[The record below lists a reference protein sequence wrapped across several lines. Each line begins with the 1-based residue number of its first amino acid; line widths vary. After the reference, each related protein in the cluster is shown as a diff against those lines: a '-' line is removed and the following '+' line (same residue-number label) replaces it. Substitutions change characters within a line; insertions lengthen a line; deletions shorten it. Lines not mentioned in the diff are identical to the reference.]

1 MQDIIKTPADLGIA
15 IGSAIRAAIGPRK
28 QPPAPQFAD
37 MLVPLIVAL
46 LLNKYSFPSIE
57 KN

>member
-1 MQDIIKTPADLGIA
+1 MHDIIQTPADLGIA
-15 IGSAIRAAIGPRK
+15 IGSAIRAAIGTRK
-28 QPPAPQFAD
+28 QPTAPQFAD

-46 LLNKYSFPSIE
+46 ALNKTSFLSTE